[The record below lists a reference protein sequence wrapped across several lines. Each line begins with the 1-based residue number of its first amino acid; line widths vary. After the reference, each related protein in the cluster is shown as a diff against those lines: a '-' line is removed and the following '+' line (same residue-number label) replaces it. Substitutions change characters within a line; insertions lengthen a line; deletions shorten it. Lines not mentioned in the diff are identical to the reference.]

1 MTESDTAR
9 ERLAGLIEMY
19 DFSHGQVALKA
30 QVPRSNITKFLKGTR
45 RDMGFSSMAKLARAL
60 DVSLDWLAGLP
71 KRDPNELEPDETELL
86 RLYRCLADDD
96 KRIILGS
103 VKLHAHIVGTRE

>member
-1 MTESDTAR
+1 MIESDTAR
-9 ERLAGLIEMY
+9 KRLAGLIEIY
-19 DFSHGQVALKA
+19 GLSHGQLALKA

-71 KRDPNELEPDETELL
+71 KRNPKELEPDEAELL
-86 RLYRCLADDD
+86 KLYRSLPDYEKPA
-96 KRIILGS
+96 ILGS
-103 VKLHAHIVGTRE
+103 VRLHARITRRQE